1 MSFRT
6 ITRPLTA
13 DQRERNV
20 IYSSEL
26 VVTNKPDISTTL
38 HEVFDD
44 DPRKYEI
51 IRNLE
56 DVSFF
61 KGFAKTAGYNVIN
74 YVHR

>member
-6 ITRPLTA
+6 ITLPLTA

-20 IYSSEL
+20 IYSSVL
-26 VVTNKPDISTTL
+26 VVTNKPDISTTM

-44 DPRKYEI
+44 DPRKDEI

-61 KGFAKTAGYNVIN
+61 EGFAEIAGYDVIN